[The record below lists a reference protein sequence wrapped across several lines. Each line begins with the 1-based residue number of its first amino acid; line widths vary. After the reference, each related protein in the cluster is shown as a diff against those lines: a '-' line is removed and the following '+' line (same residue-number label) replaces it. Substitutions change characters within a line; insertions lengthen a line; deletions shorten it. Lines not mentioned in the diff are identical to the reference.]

1 MGVASRPETP
11 AHTHPAMDTVTIKD
25 SLKGELLGD
34 RKLRPTE
41 AAEKNVLPSA
51 EDVQTE
57 KKHQSIL
64 NGIEAF
70 TSDQL
75 RHAETKE
82 KISLPRA
89 EEIQT
94 ERTILGLLQGVA
106 DFEAET
112 LRTVKTREPASPSS
126 IVKTVL
132 APDSS
137 LTAVNEF
144 DKTCLKKAET
154 AEKIRC
160 RHQKPSR
167 KKWSI
172 LSSRSELK
180 CSIRPSC
187 HTQR

>member
-1 MGVASRPETP
+1 MGVASRPQTP
-11 AHTHPAMDTVTIKD
+11 AHTHPAMDTVTIKDIPREMLIKD

-41 AAEKNVLPSA
+41 AAEK
-51 EDVQTE
+51 
-57 KKHQSIL
+57 
-64 NGIEAF
+64 
-70 TSDQL
+70 
-75 RHAETKE
+75 KE
-82 KISLPRA
+82 KISLPGA

-106 DFEAET
+106 DFEADT

-132 APDSS
+132 ARDSS

-154 AEKIRC
+154 AEKNPL
-160 RHQKPSR
+160 PSSEAIAQEMEHI
-167 KKWSI
+167 KFKVGI
-172 LSSRSELK
+172 EMFDKTKLS
-180 CSIRPSC
+180 
-187 HTQR
+187 HTETLVKDVLPAQVFTALEMSQ